1 MNTIINTPSDPV
13 ATLLLAHGSGA
24 GIATPFMTALAEG
37 ISTFGIT
44 VIRFEF
50 PYMTKARTLGKK
62 QAPNSNAILEK
73 TYRTQIQSVLDHQP
87 LFIGG
92 KSMGGRIASQ
102 IADVHPVNGCICLGY
117 PFHPPGNPSKLRTA
131 HLQQIRT
138 PVCILQG
145 TRDPFGTKT
154 EILEYPLSPN
164 IQLHFLEYGNHSFE
178 TRKKDPVRTEALLR
192 QASKITAAFIF
203 ETIQKA

>member
-1 MNTIINTPSDPV
+1 MNTIINTASAPK
-13 ATLLLAHGSGA
+13 ATLLLAHGAGA
-24 GIATPFMTALAEG
+24 GIHTHFMTALAEG
-37 ISTFGIT
+37 ICRFNIT

-62 QAPNSNAILEK
+62 HAPNGSATLEK
-73 TYRTQIQSVLDHQP
+73 AYRAQIQTAFGPSP

-102 IADVHPVNGCICLGY
+102 IADLQPVRGCICLGY
-117 PFHPPGNPSKLRTA
+117 PFHPPRNPSKLRTA
-131 HLQQIRT
+131 HLQQIQT

-145 TRDPFGTKT
+145 TRDPFGTR
-154 EILEYPLSPN
+154 EEVLEYSLSPN

-178 TRKKDPVRTEALLR
+178 TRKKDPIRTDELL
-192 QASKITAAFIF
+192 QQGSQIAAAFIL
-203 ETIQKA
+203 ETLQST